1 MDDESDELA
10 ANSKTVKQSNT
21 GQIILR
27 QTATKL
33 IVQTQWFCAHMQ
45 QTLHAVRVFCVRNII
60 FVDFLKF
67 WSTRKMGLLVTIA
80 TDGQIS
86 N

>member
-33 IVQTQWFCAHMQ
+33 IVQTQ
-45 QTLHAVRVFCVRNII
+45 
-60 FVDFLKF
+60 
-67 WSTRKMGLLVTIA
+67 
-80 TDGQIS
+80 
-86 N
+86 